1 MDSKTIYTQAYRELV
16 QRLRLRREA
25 LGLTQTDVAARLG
38 WPQQRLSAVEAGA
51 RRLDIVEFI
60 ELTNQLDL
68 PLVEL
73 IETLR
78 TAVLAQGR
86 R

>member
-51 RRLDIVEFI
+51 RRLDIIEFI